1 MLIRKLFTKPLK
13 RLAEPDD
20 DEGHSLNPAIDS
32 TEPSVVGICQ
42 SLQLSTFTLILKFK
56 INEQGV

>member
-32 TEPSVVGICQ
+32 TEASVVG
-42 SLQLSTFTLILKFK
+42 TY
-56 INEQGV
+56 